1 MWLSWNDFDRRMM
14 GFNQLFRQFERA
26 MRLPLEAGAPG
37 YLAGANGYISEDDPD
52 RFALTETPEH
62 YSFCVDL
69 PGVKARDVQLD
80 LHDQTLTLTV
90 KRDVKAPE
98 GYAVHRTER
107 ASTSWKRSVTLPTQ
121 VDSDRTEARFDNG
134 VLTVR
139 VARAAEVQPRRIA
152 VKAS

>member
-1 MWLSWNDFDRRMM
+1 MWFSWNDFDRRMM
-14 GFNQLFRQFERA
+14 GFNQLFRQLERA
-26 MRLPLEAGAPG
+26 ARLPVEAS
-37 YLAGANGYISEDDPD
+37 LVTDDDPD
-52 RFALTETPEH
+52 RFALVETPEH
-62 YSFCVDL
+62 YMFAVDL
-69 PGVKARDVQLD
+69 PGVKAKDVQLD

-90 KRDVKAPE
+90 KREVKAPE
-98 GYAVHRTER
+98 GYAVHRAER

-134 VLTVR
+134 VLSVR

>member
-1 MWLSWNDFDRRMM
+1 MWFSWNDFDRRMM
-14 GFNQLFRQFERA
+14 GFNQLFRQLERA
-26 MRLPLEAGAPG
+26 ARLPVEAAS
-37 YLAGANGYISEDDPD
+37 LVTDDDPD
-52 RFALTETPEH
+52 RFALVETPEH
-62 YSFCVDL
+62 YMFTVDL
-69 PGVKARDVQLD
+69 PGVKAKDVQLD

-90 KRDVKAPE
+90 KREVKAPE

-134 VLTVR
+134 VLSVR

>member
-1 MWLSWNDFDRRMM
+1 MWLSWNDFDRRVM
-14 GFNQLFRQFERA
+14 GFNQLFRQLERA
-26 MRLPLEAGAPG
+26 MRLPIEGSGPG
-37 YLAGANGYISEDDPD
+37 FQTEDDPD

-62 YSFCVDL
+62 YTFCVDL